1 MIKIASILFALMIA
15 ISFGGVTF
23 ASSPA
28 VLNDNPFLQDT
39 LPLGSDEDKDEGKGE
54 EGKMEEDKGDDKGD
68 DKGEK

>member
-15 ISFGGVTF
+15 ISFGGMTF

-28 VLNDNPFLQDT
+28 VQGDNAFLQDT
-39 LPLGSDEDKDEGKGE
+39 LPLGTDEGKDEDKGK
-54 EGKMEEDKGDDKGD
+54 EGKMKEEKGEDKGE